1 MDPDTLLLE
10 TEERMEKA
18 VKVLGDKYR
27 GMRTGRAN
35 PGLIESIRVDYYGAS
50 TPLKQLA
57 NISAPE
63 PDLLVI
69 KPFDVSVMSDI
80 EKAIQKSDVGIHP
93 ANDGRLLRLQV
104 PPLSEERRQQ
114 LVTRAKEVAE
124 ESRVSIRNVRRDANK
139 DADKLQKDK
148 AISEDDNKK
157 LKEDIQDLVKSYEK
171 KVDEVFKEK
180 SSDLTDF

>member
-69 KPFDVSVMSDI
+69 KPFDASVMSDI
-80 EKAIQKSDVGIHP
+80 EKAIQKSDVGIHH

-171 KVDEVFKEK
+171 KVDEVLKEK

>member
-1 MDPDTLLLE
+1 M
-10 TEERMEKA
+10 
-18 VKVLGDKYR
+18 
-27 GMRTGRAN
+27 
-35 PGLIESIRVDYYGAS
+35 
-50 TPLKQLA
+50 
-57 NISAPE
+57 
-63 PDLLVI
+63 
-69 KPFDVSVMSDI
+69 
-80 EKAIQKSDVGIHP
+80 
-93 ANDGRLLRLQV
+93 QV

>member
-1 MDPDTLLLE
+1 MDSDEILLDAE
-10 TEERMEKA
+10 DRMDKA

-27 GMRTGRAN
+27 GRRTGRAN
-35 PGLIESIRVDYYGAS
+35 PGRVESIRVDYYGAT

-69 KPFDVSVMSDI
+69 KPFDANAMSDI

-93 ANDGRLLRLQV
+93 SSDGRLIRLQV

-114 LVTRAKEVAE
+114 LVARAKEVAE
-124 ESRVSIRNVRRDANK
+124 ESRVAIRNVRRDANK
-139 DADKLQKDK
+139 DAEKLQKDK
-148 AISEDDNKK
+148 EISEDDLKK
-157 LKEDIQDLVKSYEK
+157 LKEDIQNLVKTYEK
-171 KVDEVFKEK
+171 KVDEALKDK
-180 SSDLTDF
+180 SADLTDF